1 MDRRQFL
8 VGLGGTTAVLA
19 GCTGGADDPEESTES
34 EGKYSEL
41 PEAEELLDQHYNALR
56 DMVFASEEKFVNRDS
71 TMTDRTIRR
80 GDTGTLVKGNDVA
93 RNINSDGKQRVW
105 FSGNARVSRATHR
118 FNPNGITPPF
128 TDRTVVTSLIELT
141 TLERVDVSGDDERV
155 FVFEGTEIDEETEQ
169 EGELSIRSI
178 DVRIAVAES
187 GYIRSMDA
195 ELTTAKSSDADQTAS
210 SSYEYEVSEVGDVT
224 VSAPAFVDD
233 AVRIE
238 GDLSEDRSAIVLQ
251 HAGGPTVAAD
261 TKLVVEDNEGSTNP
275 NHPNGLAFPTAFESG
290 DEAYVYWTAANQA
303 AISVGEEPSD
313 VAREFS
319 FPSEDGDRGIYLAEI
334 GAGPDRFSVA
344 IDPQE

>member
-1 MDRRQFL
+1 MATYGSTTVSRR
-8 VGLGGTTAVLA
+8 
-19 GCTGGADDPEESTES
+19 TGWHDGRARRVYWGADDPEESTES

-141 TLERVDVSGDDERV
+141 TLERVGVSGDDERV

-261 TKLVVEDNEGSTNP
+261 TKLK
-275 NHPNGLAFPTAFESG
+275 SG
-290 DEAYVYWTAANQA
+290 
-303 AISVGEEPSD
+303 
-313 VAREFS
+313 
-319 FPSEDGDRGIYLAEI
+319 
-334 GAGPDRFSVA
+334 
-344 IDPQE
+344 